1 MPGESAHVAIGIEQL
16 ERIAAQG
23 WRGLDEGRL
32 GTWLLRAAGGFTG
45 RANSALILGPPPAAG
60 DGWVR
65 DLEGWYHQRGLE
77 PMAQI
82 PLPSGAA
89 VEAALAAA
97 GWRSHDR
104 VRVLTADI
112 HEVHSLAVRQSVPNE
127 EVRPEVKRWTL
138 PDGDGDG
145 DDSGDDDSGDDS
157 GDGGGGQSESV
168 RVCNEPLPDNDWL
181 LAYKYRGDVLPSHA
195 REVLEAAE
203 PDTELSFASVRAAPS
218 AREPGE
224 VLAVARGALAQ
235 GWLGVTAVTVTE
247 QHRRRR
253 WGTRLMA
260 ELAGWGLR
268 HGGRAIYLQVAAD
281 NTAALGLYSRMGFH
295 HHHDYRYR
303 IGPAAGSDLFPKRR
317 LAE

>member
-1 MPGESAHVAIGIEQL
+1 MASESAHVAIGIEQL

-23 WRGLDEGRL
+23 WRGLDEGQL

-45 RANSALILGPPPAAG
+45 RANSALILGPPPGGG

-65 DLEGWYHQRGLE
+65 DLEGWYHRRGLE

-112 HEVHSLAVRQSVPNE
+112 HEVHALAVRQLLPSGE
-127 EVRPEVKRWTL
+127 GRPEVEAWTL
-138 PDGDGDG
+138 PDADADV
-145 DDSGDDDSGDDS
+145 
-157 GDGGGGQSESV
+157 DGGGQPESV
-168 RVCNEPLPDNDWL
+168 RVCNEPLPDDDWL
-181 LAYKYRGDVLPSHA
+181 RAYKYRGDVLPSHA
-195 REVLEAAE
+195 REVIEAAE
-203 PDTELSFASVRAAPS
+203 PDTALSFASVRAAS
-218 AREPGE
+218 STREPAE

-235 GWLGVTAVTVTE
+235 GWLGVTAVTVAE
-247 QHRRRR
+247 QHRRQR

-260 ELAGWGLR
+260 ELAGWGVR
-268 HGGRAIYLQVAAD
+268 HGGRAVYLQVAAD
-281 NTAALGLYSRMGFH
+281 NSAALRLYSQMGFH

-303 IGPAAGSDLFPKRR
+303 IGPAAGGDLFLNGR